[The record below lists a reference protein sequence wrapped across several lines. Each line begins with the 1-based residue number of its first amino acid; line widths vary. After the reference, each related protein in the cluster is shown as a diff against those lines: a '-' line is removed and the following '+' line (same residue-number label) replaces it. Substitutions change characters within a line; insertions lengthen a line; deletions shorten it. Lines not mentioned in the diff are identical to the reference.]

1 VIVVQRSHF
10 PGGIPLAGVV
20 QRDTYFVARIDP
32 LTKRLIKI
40 IQFKGGDIRTFLL
53 KGMIYKIENGTRV
66 VHPDLKK
73 LLIEMEEQFKSEYKE
88 NIAVLEEFYEI
99 LNRNGGG
106 GGGVVQCTTN
116 QVCGW
121 CDRRLKDGK
130 CNCHEWNSMG
140 PCYAGGGS

>member
-1 VIVVQRSHF
+1 
-10 PGGIPLAGVV
+10 LAGVV